1 MRKIYLLMLLLIST
15 TVMAQTPIITMVMS
29 GECSGQTPKMMEI
42 YAQGTVDFS
51 LYSIENQTNANTTW
65 GATSDLSALGTV
77 TDDFVYIHSGGSA
90 FADEFPS
97 ATRVMVSATLS
108 VNGDDRLR
116 IIETNGGAVI
126 DEFGEDGVDGS
137 GELWEYV
144 KGYVKR
150 NNNTGPDATFNM
162 SNWTGHNEALIGQC
176 GTTTYEVISG
186 AGSYTMASGPT
197 LSATPTTVSGFLQF
211 VGTPSAE

>member
-97 ATRVMVSATLS
+97 ATHVMVSTTLNRS
-108 VNGDDRLR
+108 EERRVGKECR
-116 IIETNGGAVI
+116 
-126 DEFGEDGVDGS
+126 S
-137 GELWEYV
+137 GCWRY
-144 KGYVKR
+144 
-150 NNNTGPDATFNM
+150 D
-162 SNWTGHNEALIGQC
+162 
-176 GTTTYEVISG
+176 
-186 AGSYTMASGPT
+186 
-197 LSATPTTVSGFLQF
+197 
-211 VGTPSAE
+211 